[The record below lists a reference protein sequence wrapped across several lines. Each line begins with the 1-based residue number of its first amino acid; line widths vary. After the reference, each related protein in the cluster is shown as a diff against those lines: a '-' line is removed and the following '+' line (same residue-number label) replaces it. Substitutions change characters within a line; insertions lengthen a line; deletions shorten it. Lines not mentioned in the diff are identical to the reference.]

1 MVIGNVDT
9 LHTYTYVDDFAGGL
23 ITLATRD
30 EALGQIWH
38 VPSAETITTR
48 QFIDMAYSQAGRE
61 TKIRAGT
68 RLPLTVMSLFNSK
81 MKFALQVLYQFD
93 RPFIVDSSKF
103 EKAFGANPLPHEEG
117 VSRTLDCYRANPLPD

>member
-1 MVIGNVDT
+1 M
-9 LHTYTYVDDFAGGL
+9 DDFAGGL

-93 RPFIVDSSKF
+93 RTFIVDSSKF
-103 EKAFGANPLPHEEG
+103 ERAFGANPLPHEEG